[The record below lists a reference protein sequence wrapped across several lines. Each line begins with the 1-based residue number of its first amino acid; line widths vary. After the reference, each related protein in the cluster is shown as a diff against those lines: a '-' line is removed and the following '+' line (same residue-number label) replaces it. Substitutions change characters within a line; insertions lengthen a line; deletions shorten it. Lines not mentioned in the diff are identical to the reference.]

1 MGIREWWQRRRTAA
15 LFERHAAEVL
25 AAARE
30 DDAEEIRRAIERALE
45 LGRRERH
52 DDAAERA
59 EYGWNGPTRIN
70 GLPLLTYGQRCRYGA
85 GRAVRW

>member
-1 MGIREWWQRRRTAA
+1 M
-15 LFERHAAEVL
+15 L

-30 DDAEEIRRAIERALE
+30 DDAEETRRAIERVE
-45 LGRRERH
+45 LGCRERH

-70 GLPLLTYGQRCRYGA
+70 GLPLLTYGQRCRYGT
-85 GRAVRW
+85 GRAV